1 MNIQILL
8 QTILLLSCPCGIR
21 QGQRGL
27 QARMRTQEV
36 REGGGIKP
44 APPNFLLGALCLLTG
59 VLTVTSWGMSW
70 RKEALGWRKAHSWL
84 RYSVPNRASL

>member
-44 APPNFLLGALCLLTG
+44 APPNFLLGALC
-59 VLTVTSWGMSW
+59 
-70 RKEALGWRKAHSWL
+70 
-84 RYSVPNRASL
+84 